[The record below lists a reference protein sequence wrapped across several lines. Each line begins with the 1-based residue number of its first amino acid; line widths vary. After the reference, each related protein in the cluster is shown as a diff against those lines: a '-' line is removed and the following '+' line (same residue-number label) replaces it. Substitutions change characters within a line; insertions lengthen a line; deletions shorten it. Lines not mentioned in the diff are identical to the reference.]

1 LSEKSLDGP
10 SPPGPIVTNMRV
22 STLHALFGDE
32 DGATLVEYSLVVAL
46 IAILCIAAI
55 SFLGQKVS
63 HMFSTIGASI
73 AAA

>member
-1 LSEKSLDGP
+1 
-10 SPPGPIVTNMRV
+10 MRV
-22 STLHALFGDE
+22 STLHALLGDE

>member
-1 LSEKSLDGP
+1 
-10 SPPGPIVTNMRV
+10 MRV